1 MPPRERNTEVESSL
15 YQVKNRS
22 PKDKIAFP
30 IRVNDRLTALRSQV
44 DDSYARPTAAQQK
57 IFRELAA
64 EVDRSLATLAT
75 VYREE
80 LVRVNESLR
89 QARLPEV
96 GMTFVR

>member
-1 MPPRERNTEVESSL
+1 MTEVESAL

-57 IFRELAA
+57 VFRELAA
-64 EVDRSLATLAT
+64 EVDRSLATLET

-80 LVRVNESLR
+80 LARVNESLR
-89 QARLPEV
+89 QASSRRS
-96 GMTFVR
+96 G